1 MLATGT
7 IFREQVLFNA
17 DARLGVPLLQVI
29 PGRQL
34 YLRFHVP
41 ATSFNIMNINTPAG
55 AICTSSSVVASDH
68 RSCIHISDF
77 AIQDDHTLAT
87 T

>member
-7 IFREQVLFNA
+7 IFREQVLLNA

-34 YLRFHVP
+34 YLKFHVL

-55 AICTSSSVVASDH
+55 ALFTSSLVVASDH
-68 RSCIHISDF
+68 RSCIYMSDF
-77 AIQDDHTLAT
+77 AIQDDHTSAT